1 MGLKASTFI
10 TLRSLVDKI
19 PHHTMSSKPFPSTS
33 KYMVGLEAGQLGVV
47 TLGGV
52 LDLDGRE
59 LAAVRG
65 GWREG

>member
-1 MGLKASTFI
+1 MTTPKGR
-10 TLRSLVDKI
+10 TLEDLGGEAEDVVDEQDDLLGVLGAGG
-19 PHHTMSSKPFPSTS
+19 
-33 KYMVGLEAGQLGVV
+33 VGLEAGQLGVV